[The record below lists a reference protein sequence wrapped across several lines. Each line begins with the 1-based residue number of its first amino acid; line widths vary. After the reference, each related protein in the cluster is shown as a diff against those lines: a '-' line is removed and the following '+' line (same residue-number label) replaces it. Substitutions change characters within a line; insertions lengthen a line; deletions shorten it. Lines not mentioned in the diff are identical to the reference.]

1 MGSIW
6 EKDVKRNKFGSLGG
20 KEKTDVL
27 IVGGGIAG
35 ILCAE
40 I

>member
-6 EKDVKRNKFGSLGG
+6 KKDVKRNEFGSLGG
-20 KEKTDVL
+20 NGKTDVL

-35 ILCAE
+35 ILCAK
-40 I
+40 